1 MPLFKANSGAT
12 KDKKKKK
19 PDGSTSSG
27 TGEDMSIGAPYM
39 VQHNFHVG
47 FDKITGEFKGLPPAW
62 QLLLTGSDI
71 SKEEQQENPQAV
83 INTLKTYSKS
93 IKKKADDKYMKV
105 IESTEGIS
113 DDDAEDR
120 GSGPKVE
127 LVETTP
133 TTTPAK
139 NDEVFKQEATTK
151 VDNEVSKVT
160 EDVAKVAVDKKPK
173 DEPPVVAK
181 RHKEK
186 EQQPKM
192 SDAEINEEL
201 RKLSSPGNALEKY
214 ETKKKVGSGASGSVV
229 MARPKSCLDDV
240 VAIKIMDLT
249 NQPKKELL
257 ITEIEVM
264 KTYRHENIVNF
275 LDCYYVE
282 ENQEL
287 WVIMEFLDGGPL
299 TDVVTET
306 IMKEGQIAA
315 VTRECLK
322 ALDFLHARSI
332 IHRDIKSDNVLLGMN
347 GRVKLTDFGFCAQ
360 LSNEQSK
367 RQTMVGTPYWMAPE
381 VVSRKHYGKKVDI
394 WSLGVMIIEMLEGEP
409 PYLNETPLKA
419 IYKIATKGK
428 PDIKNFNKLSPE
440 LQDFLN
446 KSLEVDV
453 DKRATAGDL
462 LTHPFLEKSMELS
475 TLRPLIVAAK
485 QATGH

>member
-1 MPLFKANSGAT
+1 MPLFKSDSDSQDKG
-12 KDKKKKK
+12 KKKKK
-19 PDGSTSSG
+19 KNGSTSSDPDMTIG
-27 TGEDMSIGAPYM
+27 TPYM

-71 SKEEQQENPQAV
+71 SKEEQKQNPQGV
-83 INTLKTYSKS
+83 INALKTYSQS
-93 IKKKADDKYMKV
+93 IKKKHDNKFMK
-105 IESTEGIS
+105 IESKEGIS
-113 DDDAEDR
+113 DEEAEDR
-120 GSGPKVE
+120 SSSSEPKVTVDLE
-127 LVETTP
+127 EKTP
-133 TTTPAK
+133 ASAK
-139 NDEVFKQEATTK
+139 NDEVKKNEPAKT
-151 VDNEVSKVT
+151 DNEVHKVT
-160 EDVAKVAVDKKPK
+160 EQVANVTVDKKPK
-173 DEPPVVAK
+173 EEPVATRRQK
-181 RHKEK
+181 D
-186 EQQPKM
+186 QPKM
-192 SDAEINEEL
+192 SDAEINEGL

-229 MARPKSCLDDV
+229 MARPKSSPDEV

-275 LDCYYVE
+275 LDCYFVE

-315 VTRECLK
+315 VSRECLK

-394 WSLGVMIIEMLEGEP
+394 WSLGIMIIEMLEGEP

-446 KSLEVDV
+446 KCLEVDV
-453 DKRATAGDL
+453 DKRATAADL
-462 LTHPFLEKSMELS
+462 LSHPFLNKSMELT